1 MTRLRR
7 TWKTLAGLSLS
18 IWLLL
23 LSSLL
28 MLLNSHLATR
38 WPEVYH
44 ALNTT
49 PIWTWLRDTRTAKP
63 AVFAAIV
70 MLLASLGAFAV
81 NILACT
87 LDRLGELL
95 KTRMSGG
102 PSRAFV
108 AWAPTLMHVLF
119 FLVLAG
125 HMATF
130 SLGRWQNHVVRQG
143 QSLRYSPGHPPLV
156 IGGFSRS
163 TRQVQGALRG
173 SVIAHRIELRVGGK
187 EAVISELRPLRLGN
201 GDWLLLL
208 PPQQKSGQRH
218 RPLEGPVD
226 CSGEER
232 HARPIPFSGG
242 QPITLK
248 QVSDPGVHFL
258 FFGFGLILVLM
269 GLHYALRWKREPAPE
284 K

>member
-7 TWKTLAGLSLS
+7 AWKTLAGLSLS

-28 MLLNSHLATR
+28 MLLNSHLAAR
-38 WPEVYH
+38 WPEAYH
-44 ALNTT
+44 ELNTT
-49 PIWTWLRDTRTAKP
+49 PIWNWLRDTRATAP
-63 AVFAAIV
+63 PLFAAV
-70 MLLASLGAFAV
+70 GMLIASLGAFAL

-95 KTRMSGG
+95 KPKGSGG
-102 PSRAFV
+102 LSRTFV
-108 AWAPTLMHVLF
+108 AWAPTLMHILF
-119 FLVLAG
+119 FLILAG

-143 QSLRYSPGHPPLV
+143 QTLRFSPGHPPLV

-173 SVIAHRIELRVGGK
+173 SVIAHRVELRVGGE
-187 EAVISELRPLRLGN
+187 EAVISELRPLRLAN
-201 GDWLLLL
+201 GDWLFLL
-208 PPQQKSGQRH
+208 PPQQKAGKRH
-218 RPLEGPVD
+218 RPLEGQVD

-232 HARPIPFSGG
+232 HARPIPFASS
-242 QPITLK
+242 QTLTLK

-258 FFGFGLILVLM
+258 LAGFGLILLLM
-269 GLHYALRWKREPAPE
+269 GLHYSLRWKRESAPG